1 MIELKKLKGFIMQKS
16 FKALNIKCG
25 GCANT
30 IKESLKSEFGEVDVD
45 LSQEPRVVTLEIKDE
60 ESELNFR
67 KKMKSLGYPME
78 DEEIGTFTKGG
89 LKAKS
94 FVSCAIGKINQK

>member
-1 MIELKKLKGFIMQKS
+1 MQKN
-16 FKALNIKCG
+16 FKVLNIKCG

-30 IKESLKSEFGEVDVD
+30 IKEALKDEFGKVDVD
-45 LSQEPRVVTLEIKDE
+45 LTQEPRVVTLEIKDE
-60 ESELNFR
+60 EAELSFR

-78 DEEIGTFTKGG
+78 DENLGAFIKGG

-94 FVSCAIGKINQK
+94 FISCAIGKINQ

>member
-1 MIELKKLKGFIMQKS
+1 MQKS

-45 LSQEPRVVTLEIKDE
+45 LMQEPRIVTLEIKDE
-60 ESELNFR
+60 QAELDFR

-78 DEEIGTFTKGG
+78 DEEMGTFTKGS

-94 FVSCAIGKINQK
+94 FISCAIGKINQK

>member
-1 MIELKKLKGFIMQKS
+1 MRKS

-30 IKESLKSEFGEVDVD
+30 IKKALTYEFGEIDVD
-45 LSQEPRVVTLEIKDE
+45 LTQEPRVVTLEIKDKE
-60 ESELNFR
+60 TELSFR
-67 KKMKSLGYPME
+67 KKMRSLGYPME
-78 DEEIGTFTKGG
+78 DEDIGMLTKSG

-94 FVSCAIGKINQK
+94 FISCAIGKMSEDKE

>member
-1 MIELKKLKGFIMQKS
+1 MQKS
-16 FKALNIKCG
+16 FRVQNIKCV

-30 IKESLKSEFGEVDVD
+30 IKEALKEEFGAVDVD
-45 LSQEPRVVTLEIKDE
+45 LMQEPRVVTLEIKDE
-60 ESELNFR
+60 EPEKSFR

-78 DEEIGTFTKGG
+78 DEELGAFTKGG

-94 FVSCAIGKINQK
+94 FISCAIGKINEN

>member
-1 MIELKKLKGFIMQKS
+1 MQKS
-16 FKALNIKCG
+16 FKALNIKCD

-60 ESELNFR
+60 EAEQNFL
-67 KKMKSLGYPME
+67 KKMRSLGYPLE
-78 DEEIGTFTKGG
+78 GEELGTFTKGT

-94 FVSCAIGKINQK
+94 FVSCAIGKINKK

>member
-1 MIELKKLKGFIMQKS
+1 MQKS

-30 IKESLKSEFGEVDVD
+30 IKKALADEFGEIDID
-45 LSQEPRVVTLEIKDE
+45 LTQEPRVVTLEIKDKE
-60 ESELNFR
+60 AGLVFR
-67 KKMKSLGYPME
+67 KKMRLLGYPLE
-78 DEEIGTFTKGG
+78 DENLGSFTKGG

-94 FVSCAIGKINQK
+94 FISCAIGKINQN